1 MSDIEEDKISE
12 LDLSAEINKNTH
24 IDNNN
29 NDKELKKYQQGKL
42 IGKGKYSK
50 CYEFIDK
57 NNNHIS
63 AVKIIPKN
71 NLGIEQKFISKIK
84 NEIQILKSVHH
95 ENIIEFEKVYE
106 NEDNIYI
113 FTEICKNNSLENL
126 LKQRK
131 TLTELEVRYYLSQIL
146 NGLKYLY
153 LRNIMHRD
161 LNLNNIF
168 ISDEMTIKI
177 GDFSNAIL
185 KEKNKIVN
193 DICGD
198 KEYRAPEI
206 MNNQNENGYSFEVDI
221 WSIGIIIYT
230 LIIGKTPYEVNYE
243 FYEDIP
249 YNPNKGEFIYD
260 YKIHYPHDIIISETA
275 KNIISKILV
284 KNPNKRPT
292 INDIISHPFFNEK
305 NIPQKLPKSF
315 IFYKPS
321 KTFIKEYISDY
332 KDNNEDRKTSPIDGI
347 DELKSKIEELEIIN
361 NKLRDEIKNLNFN
374 LEQKKK
380 KVNYLD
386 DELKGLYKIFND
398 KYELDKKKYEK
409 QLSDESKKYQDLD
422 NKYKELK
429 NLYKD
434 LKIISNKDSKK
445 KQIIDLME
453 KLKSEKEKIKIFKS
467 KLPFDLSIKENL
479 MSVIFNSANQDIKCS
494 IICKNTDIFS
504 RIENCLYNKY
514 PEYKETQ
521 NFFLCKGYMIDKQ
534 KTLDFNKIGDNDI
547 ILVNKME
554 PNNSIFV

>member
-12 LDLSAEINKNTH
+12 IDLSADINKNTY
-24 IDNNN
+24 INNN

-71 NLGIEQKFISKIK
+71 NLGIDQKYISKIK

-146 NGLKYLY
+146 KGLKYLY

-249 YNPNKGEFIYD
+249 NNPNKGEFIYD

-292 INDIISHPFFNEK
+292 INDIISHPFFN
-305 NIPQKLPKSF
+305 
-315 IFYKPS
+315 
-321 KTFIKEYISDY
+321 
-332 KDNNEDRKTSPIDGI
+332 
-347 DELKSKIEELEIIN
+347 
-361 NKLRDEIKNLNFN
+361 
-374 LEQKKK
+374 
-380 KVNYLD
+380 
-386 DELKGLYKIFND
+386 
-398 KYELDKKKYEK
+398 
-409 QLSDESKKYQDLD
+409 
-422 NKYKELK
+422 
-429 NLYKD
+429 
-434 LKIISNKDSKK
+434 
-445 KQIIDLME
+445 
-453 KLKSEKEKIKIFKS
+453 
-467 KLPFDLSIKENL
+467 
-479 MSVIFNSANQDIKCS
+479 
-494 IICKNTDIFS
+494 
-504 RIENCLYNKY
+504 
-514 PEYKETQ
+514 
-521 NFFLCKGYMIDKQ
+521 
-534 KTLDFNKIGDNDI
+534 
-547 ILVNKME
+547 
-554 PNNSIFV
+554 